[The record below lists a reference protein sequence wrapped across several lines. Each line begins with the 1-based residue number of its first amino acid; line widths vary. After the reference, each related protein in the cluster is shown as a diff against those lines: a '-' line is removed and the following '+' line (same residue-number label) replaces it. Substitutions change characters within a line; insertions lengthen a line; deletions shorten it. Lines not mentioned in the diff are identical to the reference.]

1 MFFFFF
7 SLPPVPLSPTV
18 FKTRYQIVV
27 EIVQATTI
35 SNFPQVKKQKGKNPF
50 WYWSHLLFSFWKSI
64 WTPEIH
70 MQSVCGGFWDRFE
83 ECYAFSISILF
94 HLSDSS
100 PHFCGVSIFP
110 PPFPP
115 LPSAKLM
122 DWVERS
128 YLMLLFS
135 EHSASWISGTADSYA
150 KNLSF

>member
-64 WTPEIH
+64 
-70 MQSVCGGFWDRFE
+70 
-83 ECYAFSISILF
+83 
-94 HLSDSS
+94 
-100 PHFCGVSIFP
+100 
-110 PPFPP
+110 
-115 LPSAKLM
+115 
-122 DWVERS
+122 
-128 YLMLLFS
+128 
-135 EHSASWISGTADSYA
+135 
-150 KNLSF
+150 